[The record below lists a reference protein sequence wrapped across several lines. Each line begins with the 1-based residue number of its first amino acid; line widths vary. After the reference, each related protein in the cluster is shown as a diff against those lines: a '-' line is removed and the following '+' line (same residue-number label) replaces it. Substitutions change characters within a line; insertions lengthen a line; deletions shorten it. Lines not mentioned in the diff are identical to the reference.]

1 MKIMRKYGKVL
12 GMSAAAL
19 AMTAALTIESS
30 MAYFTTYVSAGGSEV
45 IRLGTQTEIHENIE
59 NMIKHITIENVSD
72 NDCFVRVKVLYG
84 DTFLKV
90 DIKDANGSGNWYDG
104 GDGFWYYKPVLKAHQ
119 LTSVLDAK
127 ILVPE
132 DFDKDNF
139 NVIFF
144 HECIPVVYDDNG
156 NPDWNLSWN
165 VTGEG
170 GK

>member
-1 MKIMRKYGKVL
+1 M
-12 GMSAAAL
+12 
-19 AMTAALTIESS
+19 
-30 MAYFTTYVSAGGSEV
+30 
-45 IRLGTQTEIHENIE
+45 
-59 NMIKHITIENVSD
+59 
-72 NDCFVRVKVLYG
+72 LYG

-132 DFDKDNF
+132 DVDKDNF
-139 NVIFF
+139 NVIVF